1 MNKALGFLSQ
11 YRCSGAQMWSMN
23 GVELVGKAILC
34 HLQHSLL
41 CASVARVVFA
51 LFPKVKQA
59 LEISGTFDGLA
70 KWAAWSPAAWFRD
83 CFVCSVINHGLMWAL
98 LPRRF
103 YAVPSPPSCPSL
115 SAVPSP
121 AHLVLMC
128 DSMFLSRWFWWLPI
142 SEMAII
148 HDAQFFRT
156 LWDRPL
162 ENNKDWVIIESICG
176 LSNFACDALKGTL
189 SVWQGSATHS
199 LSYLMLKAS
208 GRLFVRC
215 TSAMGATFVMNRVQR
230 GAPIGMTLAMTITG
244 ILNIT
249 GVWAVTGLV
258 DIAARKWIC
267 GRCPSYESGEALF
280 QDAVKYL
287 RGIGCLHNIE
297 DLRFY
302 ATSVASL
309 RFIPLGIR
317 LEAAQC
323 LLFVS
328 VVESDEAQKN
338 WYPKDRLEV
347 LQQKKDLVLYAGDAS
362 HEKRA
367 SLAEEDNSEGSAE
380 GMVRQR
386 TIPAMCCICME
397 DLQNQTEHVMLRRCQ
412 HWFHASCIAKWLEKN
427 DAKEMVCPVCRQQMC
442 SDASALAPAP
452 VDPSMIPR
460 PGDDIEG
467 LWDDSTEIHEM
478 KLVRYWAA
486 RAKAMPLPNVS
497 DVSGDDLI
505 VYFARKQIYSFEVAE
520 VWDRLANKSSFW
532 ISLLT
537 VPLWLSGI
545 INDDQ

>member
-1 MNKALGFLSQ
+1 MNKALGFVSQ
-11 YRCSGAQMWSMN
+11 FRCSGAQVWSMN
-23 GVELVGKAILC
+23 GVELAGKAILC

-59 LEISGTFDGLA
+59 LEMSGTFGCLA

-83 CFVCSVINHGLMWAL
+83 CFVCSVINQGLMWAL

-103 YAVPSPPSCPSL
+103 YAVPSPASCPSL
-115 SAVPSP
+115 SAVPS
-121 AHLVLMC
+121 AMHLLVMWDTL
-128 DSMFLSRWFWWLPI
+128 LVSRWFWWLPI

-156 LWDRPL
+156 LWNRPF
-162 ENNKDWVIIESICG
+162 ENNKDWVIVESICG

-199 LSYLMLKAS
+199 LPHLLLKATS
-208 GRLFVRC
+208 RLFVRC
-215 TSAMGATFVMNRVQR
+215 TSAVAATFVMSRVQR
-230 GAPIGMTLAMTITG
+230 GTPIGCTSAMLI
-244 ILNIT
+244 I
-249 GVWAVTGLV
+249 GVLSVTGTAMMNALV

-267 GRCPSYESGEALF
+267 GTCPSYESSEALF
-280 QDAVKYL
+280 DDAVKYL

-302 ATSVASL
+302 AASVATSRL
-309 RFIPLGIR
+309 IPLGIR

-323 LLFVS
+323 LLFVD
-328 VVESDEAQKN
+328 VVDSGQSERN

-367 SLAEEDNSEGSAE
+367 SLAEEDNSGGSAE

-397 DLQNQTEHVMLRRCQ
+397 DLQNQTEHVMLVRCQ

-452 VDPSMIPR
+452 IDPSMSPPSWGR
-460 PGDDIEG
+460 
-467 LWDDSTEIHEM
+467 H
-478 KLVRYWAA
+478 
-486 RAKAMPLPNVS
+486 
-497 DVSGDDLI
+497 
-505 VYFARKQIYSFEVAE
+505 
-520 VWDRLANKSSFW
+520 
-532 ISLLT
+532 
-537 VPLWLSGI
+537 
-545 INDDQ
+545 